1 MLTPEYLAAA
11 PDTLVQLYSAAEL
24 DILCNIARRISRYD
38 FFIPAAAWQVRKLQA
53 MGLCYEE
60 IMSILSQLTR
70 RSRPEIER
78 LVKEAGIETL
88 RADDAVYKRH
98 GLNPPPVGAA
108 PELQRILRS
117 GIARTEGLFENLTR
131 TTAQTVTQQFE
142 HALDRA
148 WMQAQS
154 GAFSYTEAI
163 RNAVRTLAMQGI
175 RSISYAGN
183 GRMRTETLEV
193 AVRRAVITGINQTA
207 LQMQLARADEMGCDL
222 VEVTAHVG
230 ARTGEGIANHAGW
243 QGKVYSRSGA
253 NPKYPHFA
261 TATGYGTGAGLGG
274 WNCRHS
280 AYAYFEGDPRAYT
293 DERLREMEKETVTYN
308 GEKMNV
314 YDATQRQRA
323 IERQIRRW
331 KREFKALEAAG
342 QDPYEA
348 AAKLRK
354 WQGIEK
360 DFTAQTGLKRQSE
373 RTEVHGFERSEA
385 TRAVNIAKKVEKSS
399 DPAIM
404 TNKVNENSGAQS
416 VNPVGKIDI
425 EKYKCV
431 SADIATDEVVIT
443 EKQIQH
449 IAERHPNDYERF
461 SMYFPQIVAEPDYI
475 LEANK
480 PYTAVILKEIKDRG
494 EVFKTVL
501 RLAVYSDG
509 RNRKNSII
517 TFMRIDK
524 KDFERLLRNK
534 AILYKRE

>member
-11 PDTLVQLYSAAEL
+11 PDTLV
-24 DILCNIARRISRYD
+24 
-38 FFIPAAAWQVRKLQA
+38 
-53 MGLCYEE
+53 
-60 IMSILSQLTR
+60 
-70 RSRPEIER
+70 
-78 LVKEAGIETL
+78 
-88 RADDAVYKRH
+88 
-98 GLNPPPVGAA
+98 
-108 PELQRILRS
+108 
-117 GIARTEGLFENLTR
+117 
-131 TTAQTVTQQFE
+131 
-142 HALDRA
+142 
-148 WMQAQS
+148 
-154 GAFSYTEAI
+154 
-163 RNAVRTLAMQGI
+163 QGI

>member
-98 GLNPPPVGAA
+98 GLNPLPIGAA
-108 PELQRILRS
+108 PELQRILHS

-131 TTAQTVTQQFE
+131 TTAQTATQQFE
-142 HALDRA
+142 YALDRA

-163 RNAVRTLAMQGI
+163 RNAVRALAGQGI
-175 RSISYAGN
+175 RSVSYAGN
-183 GRMRTETLEV
+183 GRKRTETLEV

-222 VEVTAHVG
+222 VEVTAHVD

-293 DERLREMEKETVTYN
+293 DEHLREMEKETVTYN
-308 GEKMNV
+308 GKKMSV

-342 QDPYEA
+342 QDPHEA

-354 WQGIEK
+354 WQSIEK
-360 DFTAQTGLKRQSE
+360 DFAAQTGLKRQSE
-373 RTEVHGFERSEA
+373 RTTVYGFGRE
-385 TRAVNIAKKVEKSS
+385 TAVRVINAAKTVENRGDS
-399 DPAIM
+399 AIM
-404 TNKVNENSGAQS
+404 ATNVNKNSGAQS
-416 VNPVGKIDI
+416 VNPVGKISI

-431 SADIATDEVVIT
+431 SADITTDEVVIT
-443 EKQIQH
+443 GKQIQH

-461 SMYFPQIVAEPDYI
+461 SMYFSQIVAEPDYI

-480 PYTAVILKEIKDRG
+480 PYTAVILKEIEDHG

-501 RLAVYSDG
+501 RLAVSSDEP
-509 RNRKNSII
+509 NRKNSII
-517 TFMRIDK
+517 TFMRIDR

>member
-1 MLTPEYLAAA
+1 MLTPEYLAAV

-131 TTAQTVTQQFE
+131 TTAQTATQQFE

-175 RSISYAGN
+175 RSVSYAGN

-243 QGKVYSRSGA
+243 QGKVYSRSGV

-293 DERLREMEKETVTYN
+293 DERLREMEEETVTYN
-308 GEKMNV
+308 GEKMSV
-314 YDATQRQRA
+314 YDATRRQRA

>member
-78 LVKEAGIETL
+78 LVNEAGIEAL

-131 TTAQTVTQQFE
+131 TTAQTATQQFE
-142 HALDRA
+142 HALDQA

-314 YDATQRQRA
+314 YDARRGSA
-323 IERQIRRW
+323 PSNGRSVAGSGNSRRW
-331 KREFKALEAAG
+331 KPPGRIRMK
-342 QDPYEA
+342 P
-348 AAKLRK
+348 
-354 WQGIEK
+354 
-360 DFTAQTGLKRQSE
+360 RQSCAS
-373 RTEVHGFERSEA
+373 G
-385 TRAVNIAKKVEKSS
+385 RA
-399 DPAIM
+399 
-404 TNKVNENSGAQS
+404 
-416 VNPVGKIDI
+416 
-425 EKYKCV
+425 
-431 SADIATDEVVIT
+431 
-443 EKQIQH
+443 
-449 IAERHPNDYERF
+449 
-461 SMYFPQIVAEPDYI
+461 
-475 LEANK
+475 
-480 PYTAVILKEIKDRG
+480 
-494 EVFKTVL
+494 
-501 RLAVYSDG
+501 
-509 RNRKNSII
+509 
-517 TFMRIDK
+517 
-524 KDFERLLRNK
+524 
-534 AILYKRE
+534 

>member
-78 LVKEAGIETL
+78 LVNEAGIEAL

-131 TTAQTVTQQFE
+131 TTAQTATQQFE
-142 HALDRA
+142 HALDQA